1 MKVRKLE
8 KVENIKTRKLW
19 ERIFDED
26 TPEFLAYYYSMKT
39 EDNEIY
45 AVEDG
50 GKIRA
55 MLHLNPY
62 RLQIGDKTADCHYIV
77 AVATDENYRKRG
89 FMAALLK
96 TAVKDMH
103 EMGEPFTF
111 LMPAAEAI
119 YRPHGFR
126 FIYNQNWKMVKG
138 KNKRNQMWDIKKAE
152 KADCA
157 GMAEFANGL
166 LKERYDIYAR
176 RDTHYY
182 QRLLEEFGSEHGGM
196 ILVKENGTLVGM
208 LGYACPAE
216 CEIMEPLFQKGY
228 EEAFLYAVYKVA
240 GDENKSVKCMAYG
253 SEAKPM
259 IMAKILDIPKMFEC
273 MEASE
278 WMSLSLT
285 VTDEP
290 GGESLGRYLIEGRK
304 KLTAKEMH
312 AQLRA
317 ASIEDVEDNEEPAGV
332 ISIGTLTGIVFGYL
346 DIEELALA
354 EYVKKELKKLK
365 PLKKVFLNEVV

>member
-1 MKVRKLE
+1 MKVRKLGKE
-8 KVENIKTRKLW
+8 ENVRTRKLW
-19 ERIFDED
+19 ERIFDDD

-45 AVEDG
+45 AVEEKG
-50 GKIRA
+50 EIRA

-77 AVATDENYRKRG
+77 AVATDENYRNRG
-89 FMAALLK
+89 FMTSLLK
-96 TAVKDMH
+96 TAIKDMH
-103 EMGEPFTF
+103 ERGEPFTF

-126 FIYNQNWKMVKG
+126 FIYNQNWEMVQG
-138 KNKRNQMWDIKKAE
+138 KNKGNHMWDVKKAE
-152 KADCA
+152 KTDCTA
-157 GMAEFANGL
+157 MAEFANRLLAERYEIYALRDAHYYERL
-166 LKERYDIYAR
+166 LK
-176 RDTHYY
+176 
-182 QRLLEEFGSEHGGM
+182 EFGSEQGGM
-196 ILVKENGTLVGM
+196 ILVKENEKLIGM
-208 LGYACPAE
+208 LGYACPSE
-216 CEIMEPLFQKGY
+216 CEIMEPLFLKGY
-228 EEAFLYAVYKVA
+228 EEAFLYAVYNAVE
-240 GDENKSVKCMAYG
+240 DENKSVKCMAYG

-278 WMSLSLT
+278 RMSLTLT

-304 KLTAKEMH
+304 KLSAREMH

-317 ASIEDVEDNEEPAGV
+317 ASIEDIEQPAGV
-332 ISIGTLTGIVFGYL
+332 ISIGALTSIVFGYL

-354 EYVKKELKKLK
+354 ECVKKELKKLK